1 VAQLQKADTRA
12 GHVEIEVRDDGVG
25 MDEATRARI
34 FEPFFST
41 KGMGKGL
48 GLGLATV
55 FGIVKQSGGHVTVES
70 KPGHGSTFRLYL
82 PATASATT
90 LTAAISATDDV
101 PGGTETILL
110 VDDNL
115 EVRTVVSALLR
126 QMSYTVLE
134 AGSGREA
141 LEVCGAH
148 AGPIDL
154 LLTDVAMPEAD
165 GEEVAR
171 RLLTARPDLKVLY
184 MSGYSDS
191 AVASHGVLHQGAAV
205 VLHKPFTGP
214 QLLRTVRSALNDRS
228 S

>member
-1 VAQLQKADTRA
+1 MTRHATQFFGAVIVLTFGAAAVIVNGQAPGAKPAQTAKP
-12 GHVEIEVRDDGVG
+12 
-25 MDEATRARI
+25 AT
-34 FEPFFST
+34 
-41 KGMGKGL
+41 
-48 GLGLATV
+48 
-55 FGIVKQSGGHVTVES
+55 
-70 KPGHGSTFRLYL
+70 
-82 PATASATT
+82 TASATM

-126 QMSYTVLE
+126 QLSYTVLE
-134 AGSGREA
+134 AANGAEA
-141 LEVCGAH
+141 LGVCGAH
-148 AGPIDL
+148 PGPIDL
-154 LLTDVAMPEAD
+154 LLTDVSMPEVD

-171 RLLTARPDLKVLY
+171 RLLTARPNLKVLY

-214 QLLRTVRSALNDRS
+214 QLLKTVRTALNERS
-228 S
+228 I